1 MGHCDMEMVKTK
13 DYLYGNKNEPYGKI
27 HCEHEYKTSNNNKKT
42 DIKISKNNDY
52 ENIKNKV
59 MKK

>member
-1 MGHCDMEMVKTK
+1 MEA
-13 DYLYGNKNEPYGKI
+13 KNEPYGKI
-27 HCEHEYKTSNNNKKT
+27 NCEIEYKTSNNNKKT
-42 DIKISKNNDY
+42 DANINNNNDY